1 MLHLSYVTPLI
12 VILGAAVMS
21 GKSKY
26 VTIRIAATV
35 YSGLNAHYLAIVN
48 FFKSVFDK
56 KSTIRYSN

>member
-1 MLHLSYVTPLI
+1 
-12 VILGAAVMS
+12 MS

-35 YSGLNAHYLAIVN
+35 YSGLNAHYLTIVN